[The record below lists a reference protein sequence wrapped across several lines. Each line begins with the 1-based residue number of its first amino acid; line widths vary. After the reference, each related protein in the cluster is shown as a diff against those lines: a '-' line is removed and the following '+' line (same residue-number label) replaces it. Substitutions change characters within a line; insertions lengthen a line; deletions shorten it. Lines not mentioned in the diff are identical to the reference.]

1 MKKIALF
8 LLCFCIVVLILSV
21 GCVSSTKVDSTGSVP
36 SKAYVQPTQASTP
49 VRTIASTPVKTISKE
64 NLELIESHIETGAY
78 GVRYV
83 VGQVRNNAD
92 RTYSYVQVTINL
104 YDNSGAQVGSTLAN
118 VNNLEP
124 GGLWKFKAVLIE
136 DTATNYKIKEI
147 TGF

>member
-8 LLCFCIVVLILSV
+8 LMCFCIVVLILSV

-36 SKAYVQPTQASTP
+36 SKAYVQPTQ
-49 VRTIASTPVKTISKE
+49 ASTPVKTISKE

-124 GGLWKFKAVLIE
+124 GGLWKFKAVLLE